1 MSYFVLLLSAFVPS
15 LVLVGFVLAW
25 RYLFD
30 RDRRRSPLN
39 FKVLNLPG
47 DSLRTVM
54 AKHDA
59 KMDEAGLMAMICGPL
74 VLAAWAIA
82 RLKRN
87 GEVLAWSAGDWLF
100 LVFGLAIIGWAAYGF
115 IKHGKLRRRYKQG
128 MEAEIAVAQNLLPL
142 MADGCM
148 VFHDFPA
155 DGFNIDH
162 IVVAPNA
169 VFAIETKSR
178 KKGKG
183 RDSAKVT
190 YNGRS
195 LTYPQ
200 AGESKPVETKPIE
213 QALRQAQWLTNFLS
227 KAAGDPVTVIP
238 VLALPG
244 WFVELSKE
252 GSRAEVIVNNCR
264 SPGFLLKLARAPVAM
279 DGSLFRRIGH
289 ALTERYPKGD

>member
-1 MSYFVLLLSAFVPS
+1 MTNLILILLSAIVPVI
-15 LVLVGFVLAW
+15 LLLGFVLAW

-47 DSLRTVM
+47 DSLRTQM

-59 KMDEAGLMAMICGPL
+59 KMDEAGAMATMTGPL
-74 VLAAWAIA
+74 ILAAWAIA
-82 RLKRN
+82 RLGRQ
-87 GEVLAWSAGDWLF
+87 GGIAWSAGDWLF
-100 LVFGLAIIGWAAYGF
+100 IAIALLLIGWAVHGF
-115 IKHGKLRRRYKQG
+115 IKHGKLRRQYKQG

-142 MADGCM
+142 MAEGCM

-178 KKGKG
+178 KKPKDKG
-183 RDSAKVT
+183 RESAKVI
-190 YNGRS
+190 YDGRM
-195 LTYPQ
+195 LRFPEHPET
-200 AGESKPVETKPIE
+200 APVE
-213 QALRQAQWLTNFLS
+213 QARRQAQWLGKFL
-227 KAAGDPVTVIP
+227 AQGAGDPVPVIP

-244 WFVELSKE
+244 WYIELTKE
-252 GSRAEVIVNNCR
+252 GSYADVIVNNCR
-264 SPGFLLKLARAPVAM
+264 NPLFLLKLRPQGGAM
-279 DGSLFRRIGH
+279 SPSLHKRVGH
-289 ALTERYPKGD
+289 ALTERYPTQVA